1 MNTAHS
7 ARISASQ
14 VTTHNKQKGA
24 PTASPYPQ
32 HHQQVDQLGEA
43 HLSALQPR
51 RESRLGQVS
60 FSWFQTSNATQ
71 VIPLISRRDVP
82 VGVAW
87 HRSDQSEP
95 LPRWLRPKSGPAG
108 LREYDG
114 PRSNDPRNLSLSGRP
129 CKTAP
134 RSTSCRQLGSWIS
147 PQHITSS
154 NTLGH
159 LAIRPRLPSNFSG
172 LKHRAWAPRRAPCPM
187 LIRSHELFKTPP
199 YPRWAHLPRPHGMSD
214 VPRPQE
220 EVR

>member
-1 MNTAHS
+1 MA
-7 ARISASQ
+7 ARLRINDQHMGQITS
-14 VTTHNKQKGA
+14 
-24 PTASPYPQ
+24 SPLVF
-32 HHQQVDQLGEA
+32 QVDQLGEA
-43 HLSALQPR
+43 HLSALQPWHQ
-51 RESRLGQVS
+51 SRLGQVS

-108 LREYDG
+108 LRECDG
-114 PRSNDPRNLSLSGRP
+114 PRSNDPRNLSLSGP

-154 NTLGH
+154 PTLGH

-172 LKHRAWAPRRAPCPM
+172 LKQRAWAPQRAPCPM
-187 LIRSHELFKTPP
+187 LIRSHELIKTPP